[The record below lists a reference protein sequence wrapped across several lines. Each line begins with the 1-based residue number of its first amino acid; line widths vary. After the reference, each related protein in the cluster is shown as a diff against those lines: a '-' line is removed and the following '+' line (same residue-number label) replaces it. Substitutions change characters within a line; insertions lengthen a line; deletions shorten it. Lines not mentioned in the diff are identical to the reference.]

1 MLSGI
6 YRASSS
12 TQLCAMFTPEDYPRY
27 QGWGH
32 STWLYG
38 TKLAREAQVGEL
50 VLAHLNP
57 DYEDRR
63 IAEMEKRAQQE
74 FRTTRTAR
82 DNLVIK
88 V

>member
-1 MLSGI
+1 M
-6 YRASSS
+6 
-12 TQLCAMFTPEDYPRY
+12 
-27 QGWGH
+27 
-32 STWLYG
+32 
-38 TKLAREAQVGEL
+38 GEL